1 MATIKIQGQVHK
13 VTKTASGKIVVSH
26 PSDPKKTY
34 DLTKLRGAKTIE
46 AGVDSVQA
54 YHKKNPVKKGK

>member
-1 MATIKIQGQVHK
+1 MATIKIQGQVHN

-34 DLTKLRGAKTIE
+34 DLTKLKGAKTIE
-46 AGVDSVQA
+46 AGVKDVKE